1 MDKKLLDNF
10 GNIKIYE
17 VDGEDIRTN
26 LEPNFNNFACNVDFD
41 IIPEDELWLDVEMD
55 PGEVKF
61 YITRM
66 LAKKRMVD
74 IGYDKDDADD
84 ISNFIELSE
93 RQKSNKYKEYKNGN
107 ITKELKL
114 KVLSNYKDVTI
125 YLVDGELVRDFFYED
140 FTEGGH
146 HFVYP
151 WIPEK
156 EVWVDDDLKEEEIPA
171 VVFHELF
178 ERLMMVD
185 GETYDKAHIEALR
198 FEWLQKKR
206 KNEKV

>member
-1 MDKKLLDNF
+1 MYKKLLDNF
-10 GNIKIYE
+10 GKINVYE
-17 VDGEDIRTN
+17 VNGEEVRRDS
-26 LEPNFNNFACNVDFD
+26 EPNFNNFACNIDFD
-41 IIPEDELWLDVEMD
+41 IIPENELWLDVEMD
-55 PGEVKF
+55 PGEAKF

-66 LAKKRMVD
+66 LAKKRLFDV
-74 IGYDKDDADD
+74 GYNKDDADN
-84 ISNFIELSE
+84 ISNLIELNE
-93 RQKSNKYKEYKNGN
+93 RQKSSKYKEYKDGN
-107 ITKELKL
+107 VTKELRL
-114 KVLSNYKDVTI
+114 KVLNHYKDVII

-156 EVWVDDDLKEEEIPA
+156 EVWVDDDLKEDEIPD

-178 ERLMMVD
+178 ERLMMQD
-185 GETYDKAHIEALR
+185 GETYDKAHMEALR

-206 KNEKV
+206 KNA